1 MVFDLLPDL
10 FGNCFGIDFGLLYCF
25 GFNSVF
31 SFGLCLVSLLSL
43 VFVSSY
49 VYFVSVF
56 VFTSALVSFL
66 ISIFYCG
73 FDWFRLVSIL
83 FSCCFVCDFI
93 IPFQRFSFRLMCY
106 GFWLTHVF
114 GFVSYSD
121 PFRIEIRG
129 GEGKDNLSMG
139 SGELFDIIQ
148 ASWG

>member
-1 MVFDLLPDL
+1 MFISFL
-10 FGNCFGIDFGLLYCF
+10 FFCFH
-25 GFNSVF
+25 F
-31 SFGLCLVSLLSL
+31 SSC
-43 VFVSSY
+43 FVS
-49 VYFVSVF
+49 YFDF
-56 VFTSALVSFL
+56 
-66 ISIFYCG
+66 FYCG

-83 FSCCFVCDFI
+83 SSCCFVCDFI

-148 ASWG
+148 AS

>member
-1 MVFDLLPDL
+1 MVSVFDQL
-10 FGNCFGIDFGLLYCF
+10 N
-25 GFNSVF
+25 
-31 SFGLCLVSLLSL
+31 L

-49 VYFVSVF
+49 VYFVF
-56 VFTSALVSFL
+56 VFLFSLQLLFRFL
-66 ISIFYCG
+66 FRFFYCG

-106 GFWLTHVF
+106 GFWLTLVF

-148 ASWG
+148 AS